1 MGGGEVEQLQGANW
15 PAPPWSGDQVAT
27 LALLLVR
34 LNGQR
39 RDCLQL

>member
-27 LALLLVR
+27 LALLL
-34 LNGQR
+34 GMAEEEEA
-39 RDCLQL
+39 DAPM